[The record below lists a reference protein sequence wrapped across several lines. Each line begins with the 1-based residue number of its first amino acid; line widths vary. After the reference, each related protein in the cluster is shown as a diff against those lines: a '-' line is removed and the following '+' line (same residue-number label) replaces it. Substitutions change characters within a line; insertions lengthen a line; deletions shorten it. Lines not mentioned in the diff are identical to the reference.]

1 MRALVWMTALM
12 LLISAAAVTAIDC
25 DDLDEQPDIEDTLH
39 TKAIVEYGI
48 EDKADTCVSGKDG
61 YTKDPSTWVR
71 EYYCEESPAGGE
83 GTGTVMQRKYKDFDC
98 TRYGFEKCEG
108 GKCVGGAKASTN
120 TSSVKKPAAA
130 QPSCGDHKVQA
141 DRGEQCDPPD
151 DICYVGSDI
160 GICSRPASGG
170 FGGCQCKLYKG
181 GSGTA
186 TPETATETA
195 ATTTTTVKPAAEEK
209 APEEAPAEQPPAEP
223 EKAPTAE
230 EREPLPT
237 EYEPPAGIGV
247 TRGISNGIK
256 SFFRWIGSWFD

>member
-1 MRALVWMTALM
+1 MRKLVWITALM
-12 LLISAAAVTAIDC
+12 LLISAIAAAAVEC
-25 DDLDEQPDIEDTLH
+25 DDLDEQPDIEDTLDS
-39 TKAIVEYGI
+39 KAIVEYGI

-61 YTKDPSTWVR
+61 YSKDPSSWVR

-83 GTGTVMQRKYKDFDC
+83 STGTIMQRKYKDFDC

-108 GKCVGGAKASTN
+108 GKCVGGAKAGTN
-120 TSSVKKPAAA
+120 TTVKKPTVT
-130 QPSCGDHKVQA
+130 QPSCGDDKVQS

-151 DICYVGSDI
+151 GICYIGTDI
-160 GICSRPASGG
+160 GICTRPASGG

-186 TPETATETA
+186 TPETTTETT
-195 ATTTTTVKPAAEEK
+195 ATTTTTAKPAATEAEET
-209 APEEAPAEQPPAEP
+209 PAEQTPEEP

-237 EYEPPAGIGV
+237 EYEPPAGISV

-256 SFFRWIGSWFD
+256 SFFHWIGSWFD